1 MTDDRGYSRLPT
13 VPTPITIESGPD
25 ADRPDFT
32 PDFVPDATGPRAQWR
47 ITTTRTPRL
56 APWALVA
63 AIVAL
68 AASVFVGWG
77 IPVAII
83 SVVAAIIA
91 LRRPEER
98 RGVAVWALVLGSVA
112 TIYSAGWI
120 VWYAYYFGAIG

>member
-1 MTDDRGYSRLPT
+1 VTDDRGYSRLPT
-13 VPTPITIESGPD
+13 APTPITVEIGPD

-32 PDFVPDATGPRAQWR
+32 PDATGSGPVAQWVHPAPR
-47 ITTTRTPRL
+47 SARL

-83 SVVAAIIA
+83 AVIAAIIA
-91 LRRPEER
+91 LRRPTENR
-98 RGVAVWALVLGSVA
+98 TMAVWALVLGSVA
-112 TIYSAGWI
+112 ALYSAGWL
-120 VWYAYYFGAIG
+120 VWYAYAFGIIR